1 MVRPRPGPPRGAGAW
16 HEVRSAI
23 AVGCGWNDS
32 SSAPALA
39 TATGTRSSRMRDA
52 DGSTMMTFIQGVFAN
67 VRGRSDLADES
78 WW

>member
-1 MVRPRPGPPRGAGAW
+1 
-16 HEVRSAI
+16 
-23 AVGCGWNDS
+23 
-32 SSAPALA
+32 
-39 TATGTRSSRMRDA
+39 MRDA